1 MRPYFAG
8 CLETATFGLQGP
20 FCGQAEHR
28 ACLNHQLFVCKKKG
42 KYSFFSQVAK
52 KMHLSSLYLFHLYIY
67 LSYFN
72 RLGFVVRRGGRKRQ
86 TVHQPW
92 EAFQGQIN

>member
-1 MRPYFAG
+1 MSEPPTF
-8 CLETATFGLQGP
+8 CLQ
-20 FCGQAEHR
+20 
-28 ACLNHQLFVCKKKG
+28 KKG
-42 KYSFFSQVAK
+42 KVFFFFTSSK

-72 RLGFVVRRGGRKRQ
+72 RLGFVVRRGGEKRQ

>member
-1 MRPYFAG
+1 
-8 CLETATFGLQGP
+8 
-20 FCGQAEHR
+20 
-28 ACLNHQLFVCKKKG
+28 
-42 KYSFFSQVAK
+42 
-52 KMHLSSLYLFHLYIY
+52 MHLSSLYLFHLYIY

-72 RLGFVVRRGGRKRQ
+72 RLGFVVRRGGEKRQ